1 MNLAFADSFLSA
13 QDKLDANTLEAVR
26 DAVKKLRTGGP
37 EMVGLH
43 SLEACDFQSFSV
55 NRNAFRVIA
64 HVEGDQIVLV
74 HVGPHDRAYKWARRH
89 KVSQIGA
96 TIRVRRLTVVDAD
109 VEAERR
115 QDGASPSY
123 SNAGH
128 VFGASMPGP
137 LASLRDRELA
147 RFDITPGFASI
158 LRQLPDEDAVVEVAE
173 HLKPALGEA
182 LIELLTD
189 PDAVD
194 VAHRAYVQRQD
205 SSAPAVSLEDALHD
219 PRNAHRFWVPPPGEE
234 ALARALDGDFEAWR
248 VFLHPS
254 QRRLVEI
261 DARGPVKVTGGP
273 GTGKTVVALHRA
285 RYLAERLFADDPRP
299 ILVTAFSDALVRGMK
314 DSFRSLCADA
324 RELLG
329 RVHFRTAT
337 GVALD
342 LLRNAGASCR
352 FAADQ
357 ELDDL
362 WQEAL
367 REETLG
373 YDASFYRI
381 ERRDVLARHG
391 AWDYQSYLGAPR
403 EGRRVRFDRKK
414 RKAAWAVLEA
424 FQSRLEASGAGD
436 DIELAR
442 AARYAVADA
451 PFAAVVVDELQ
462 DMAPESLRLLAT
474 LGAGPD
480 GDPRPNALFL
490 VGDGYQ
496 RIFRYPVQLSTSG
509 IDVRGRAHHL
519 RLNYRTTEGIRAAAV
534 AVIEGLELDTLDA
547 APEGGDATPGYRKY
561 RSIRP
566 GPPPE
571 QPGPF
576 ASHEELAT
584 WVASEAERRPLLVL
598 VRTNAELDGL
608 HAALGLLGVRA
619 RRVEEEGASDAR
631 VRLATMHRAKG
642 LESPGVV
649 IVQSRG
655 RRPSDVESAD
665 EWERRSRAL
674 DYVAMTRARDWC
686 ALAKVEKS

>member
-1 MNLAFADSFLSA
+1 MNLAFADSYLSA
-13 QDKLDANTLEAVR
+13 QDKLDANTLKAVR

-37 EMVGLH
+37 EQVGLH
-43 SLEACDFQSFSV
+43 ALEACDFQSFAV
-55 NRNAFRVIA
+55 NQNAFRIIA
-64 HVEGDQIVLV
+64 HVEGDNVVLV
-74 HVGPHDRAYKWARRH
+74 HVGPHDQAYKWARRH

-109 VEAERR
+109 D
-115 QDGASPSY
+115 DGKPPTASSSNHVPS
-123 SNAGH
+123 SSA
-128 VFGASMPGP
+128 PGP
-137 LASLRDRELA
+137 LESLRDRELA
-147 RFDITPGFASI
+147 RFDVTPGFSSI

-182 LIELLTD
+182 LVELLTD
-189 PDAVD
+189 PDAID
-194 VAHRAYVQRQD
+194 VAHRVYVQRRA
-205 SSAPAVSLEDALHD
+205 SASPAVSLEAALRD

-285 RYLAERLFADDPRP
+285 RHLAERIFVEDPRP

-314 DSFRSLCADA
+314 ASFQQLCDDA
-324 RELLG
+324 PQLVE

-342 LLRNAGASCR
+342 LLKAAGAPRR
-352 FAADQ
+352 FATEAD
-357 ELDDL
+357 LDSL
-362 WQEAL
+362 WEEAL
-367 REETLG
+367 REDTMG
-373 YDASFYRI
+373 YDAAFYRL

-391 AWDYQSYLGAPR
+391 AWDSDSYFKAPR

-424 FQSRLEASGAGD
+424 FQSRLQASGAGD

-442 AARYAVADA
+442 SARHALADS

-462 DMAPESLRLLAT
+462 DMAPESLRLLAA

-480 GDPRPNALFL
+480 GAPRPNALFL
-490 VGDGYQ
+490 AGDGYQ
-496 RIFRYPVQLSTSG
+496 RIFRHPVPLSAAG

-534 AVIEGLELDTLDA
+534 KVIEGLELDTLDA
-547 APEGGDATPGYRKY
+547 ASDASDGDGTPGYRRY

-571 QPGPF
+571 QPEPF
-576 ASHEELAT
+576 ASHDALAT

-598 VRTNAELDGL
+598 VRTNAELDAL
-608 HAALGLLGVRA
+608 HAALGPLGVGV

-649 IVQSRG
+649 IVQTRG
-655 RRPSDVESAD
+655 RRPPDVESDD
-665 EWERRSRAL
+665 EWQRRSRAL